1 MYTNCQE
8 VELFLNGK
16 SLGRKLAEEFI
27 ADKRM
32 KWFLPF
38 KAGKLEAR
46 AYNHGKVV
54 ARMTL

>member
-1 MYTNCQE
+1 
-8 VELFLNGK
+8 
-16 SLGRKLAEEFI
+16 
-27 ADKRM
+27 M

-54 ARMTL
+54 ARYDVVTTGKVAVYVWSWIRM